1 MILDAIT
8 ETGATYRIDTE
19 DRFWLKMRNG
29 RTVDVTQTIW
39 QLKVSKEKIE
49 KENLTWPYENEDLWE
64 SAELPV
70 VGRNLYIAGRDSWY
84 VSTPVVEIIE
94 RESWAG

>member
-1 MILDAIT
+1 MIIDAIT

-39 QLKVSKEKIE
+39 QLKVSKEKLE
-49 KENLTWPYENEDLWE
+49 KENLTWPWENEDLWE
-64 SAELPV
+64 PATIPV

-84 VSTPVVEIIE
+84 VSTPVVEVVE
-94 RESWAG
+94 RESWAR

>member
-8 ETGATYRIDTE
+8 ESGAIYRIDTE

-29 RTVDVTQTIW
+29 RMVDVTQTIW

-64 SAELPV
+64 PTELPV

-84 VSTPVVEIIE
+84 VSTPVVEVVE
-94 RESWAG
+94 RESWS